1 MAYVKNIKIKRAT
14 GNCCEDCRCG
24 GSGCPGCPE
33 YVRSF
38 QPTGDIWKSPAFNP
52 IRKIFGKK
60 RVAMGDFDPIQ
71 NCVDSHPGDA
81 AGAQSCINVVTGGGG
96 APASPGGSSS
106 GSSGGSTAGN
116 ILGGVLSTLFGP
128 KAPVMYPPG
137 YQSGM
142 SDTTKILLLGGGAVV
157 LVMLLRKRGE

>member
-1 MAYVKNIKIKRAT
+1 MAYVKNIKIKRAS

-33 YVRSF
+33 YVTSYRR
-38 QPTGDIWKSPAFNP
+38 G
-52 IRKIFGKK
+52 
-60 RVAMGDFDPIQ
+60 MGDFDPIQ

-96 APASPGGSSS
+96 TPASPGGSSS